1 MTDIRKITEQ
11 EAANTAGGVEGYNYG
26 NGWRT
31 VMNLQ
36 GGYLAIRTAPSFNY
50 ENEIIHIGNS
60 LKTDRDFNSQA
71 ARLLPGFLL
80 CSETVMMSAGTD
92 IQTLIL
98 SAVSSK
104 MLLKRM

>member
-1 MTDIRKITEQ
+1 MTNANTDIRKLTEQ

-50 ENEIIHIGNS
+50 ENEIIHNGPRNGQLVQIVG
-60 LKTDRDFNSQA
+60 
-71 ARLLPGFLL
+71 
-80 CSETVMMSAGTD
+80 ETVQGTGINGVPTTYVRVYSPD
-92 IQTLIL
+92 FGVTGYVNAYFIG
-98 SAVSSK
+98 
-104 MLLKRM
+104 

>member
-50 ENEIIHIGNS
+50 ENEIIHNGPRNGQLVQIVG
-60 LKTDRDFNSQA
+60 
-71 ARLLPGFLL
+71 
-80 CSETVMMSAGTD
+80 ETRASTMRTR
-92 IQTLIL
+92 
-98 SAVSSK
+98 SST
-104 MLLKRM
+104 MVRETASWFRS